1 MQDKFPTEQ
10 LCDGKL
16 FAFFFFFSSFSSAS
30 RSHIGAVTRPRL
42 FDWFIWVFESM
53 WAGTKHILK
62 CERQKVAASV
72 AMLNLT
78 MYDWDIAVESRSGLR
93 SFIVKDYIPNMTVT
107 FGKSL

>member
-1 MQDKFPTEQ
+1 MENC
-10 LCDGKL
+10 LL
-16 FAFFFFFSSFSSAS
+16 FFFFFFLFQCIQE
-30 RSHIGAVTRPRL
+30 SHRGCHTPRL

-93 SFIVKDYIPNMTVT
+93 SFIVKDYIDCDIWE
-107 FGKSL
+107 KSLNATIPPP